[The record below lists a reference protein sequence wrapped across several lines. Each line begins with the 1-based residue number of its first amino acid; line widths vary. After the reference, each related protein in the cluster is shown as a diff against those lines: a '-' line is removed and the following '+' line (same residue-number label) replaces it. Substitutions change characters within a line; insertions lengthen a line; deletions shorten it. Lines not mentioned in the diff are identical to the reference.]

1 MRNLFAV
8 SLGRKALSA
17 AFLAA
22 ALLSSAPS
30 AVSARPAPDNF
41 ADLVDKVA
49 PSVVNISVN
58 GGAAGDDANSLGS
71 GFIIDSKGII
81 VTNNHVV
88 ADSDDI
94 VVVLWNGEQLRARVA
109 GRDPATDIAILR
121 VTPRAPLSAVRWG
134 DSKAARVGE
143 WVLALGN
150 PFGLGS
156 SASVGIISARNRDLR
171 AGRYDD
177 FIQTDAAINRGSSGG
192 PLFNMDGD
200 VIGVTSALVSPSGN
214 SVGVGFAAPSEA
226 VQRIVAGLVEDGSV
240 SRGWI
245 GITAQ
250 DPGPELA
257 APAAAPGRGAL
268 VAAIDPNGPAAKAG
282 LRAGDVIYS
291 FDAKIVTDTRVL
303 NRMVADSIGKR
314 VRIDFQRA
322 AKRHYILVTIGTKDG
337 ATAPARPNG
346 QGPAPAAVESNGL
359 TLLPLTPALR
369 KKYSVKDVVDGV
381 MVSAIEPNSDA
392 AAKVQVGDVITKVD
406 FEEVRTP
413 ADAKR
418 KMDSGVA
425 SKPILLQIHRDGAL
439 TYRSL
444 KRAS

>member
-1 MRNLFAV
+1 VRNLFAV
-8 SLGRKALSA
+8 SLGRKSLSA
-17 AFLAA
+17 ALLAA
-22 ALLSSAPS
+22 ALLASAPS
-30 AVSARPAPDNF
+30 AAFARPAPDNF

-49 PSVVNISVN
+49 PSVVNISVT

-71 GFIIDSKGII
+71 GFIVDSKGVI

-94 VVVLWNGEQLRARVA
+94 TVVLWNGEQLRARVA

-121 VTPRAPLSAVRWG
+121 VTPRTPLSAARWG
-134 DSKAARVGE
+134 DSKTARVGE

-226 VQRIVAGLVEDGSV
+226 VQRIVAGLIEDGSV

-268 VAAIDPNGPAAKAG
+268 VAALDPNGPAAKAG

-291 FDAKIVTDTRVL
+291 FDAKTVTDTRVL
-303 NRMVADSIGKR
+303 NRMVADSVGKR
-314 VRIDFQRA
+314 VRIDFQRG
-322 AKRHYILVTIGTKDG
+322 AKRHYILVAIGAKES
-337 ATAPARPNG
+337 AAAPTRPNG
-346 QGPAPAAVESNGL
+346 QAPAVAGVESNGL
-359 TLLPLTPALR
+359 TLLSLTPALR
-369 KKYSVKDVVDGV
+369 KKYGVKDVVDGV
-381 MVSAIEPNSDA
+381 VVTAIAPDSDA
-392 AAKVQVGDVITKVD
+392 AAKVQVGDVIMKVD
-406 FEEVRTP
+406 FDDVRTP
-413 ADAKR
+413 GEAKR
-418 KMDSGVA
+418 KMETGA
-425 SKPILLQIHRDGAL
+425 AAKPILLAIHRDGAT

-444 KRAS
+444 KRAQ

>member
-1 MRNLFAV
+1 MPM
-8 SLGRKALSA
+8 A
-17 AFLAA
+17 AF
-22 ALLSSAPS
+22 
-30 AVSARPAPDNF
+30 ARPAPDNF

-58 GGAAGDDANSLGS
+58 GGATGDAASSLGS
-71 GFIIDSKGII
+71 GFVVDPKGII

-94 VVVLWNGEQLRARVA
+94 MVVLWNGEQLRARVA

-121 VTPRAPLSAVRWG
+121 VTPRTPLAATHWG

-268 VAAIDPNGPAAKAG
+268 VAAIDSNGPAAKAG

-291 FDAKIVTDTRVL
+291 FDAKTVTDTRVL
-303 NRMVADSIGKR
+303 NRMVADSVGKR
-314 VRIDFQRA
+314 VRIDFQRG
-322 AKRHYILVTIGTKDG
+322 AKRHYILVAISAKDG
-337 ATAPARPNG
+337 AAAPARPNG
-346 QGPAPAAVESNGL
+346 PAPAAALVESNGL
-359 TLLPLTPALR
+359 TMLALTPALR
-369 KKYSVKDVVDGV
+369 KKYGVKDAIDGV
-381 MVSAIEPNSDA
+381 VVTAVEANTDA
-392 AAKVQVGDVITKVD
+392 AAKVEVGDVIMKVD
-406 FEEVRTP
+406 FDDVRVP
-413 ADAKR
+413 IDAKR
-418 KMDSGVA
+418 KMETGVA
-425 SKPILLQIHRDGAL
+425 SKPILLAIHRDGAT
-439 TYRSL
+439 TYRSI
-444 KRAS
+444 KRAQ

>member
-1 MRNLFAV
+1 MPIDVA
-8 SLGRKALSA
+8 
-17 AFLAA
+17 
-22 ALLSSAPS
+22 
-30 AVSARPAPDNF
+30 ARPAPDNF

-58 GGAAGDDANSLGS
+58 GGATGDAASSLGS

-94 VVVLWNGEQLRARVA
+94 MVVLWNGEQLRARVV

-121 VTPRAPLSAVRWG
+121 VTPRTPLAAADWG

-192 PLFNMDGD
+192 PLFNMDGE

-226 VQRIVAGLVEDGSV
+226 AQRIVAGLIEDGSV

-257 APAAAPGRGAL
+257 AAAAAPGRGAL
-268 VAAIDPNGPAAKAG
+268 IASIDSSGPAAKAG

-303 NRMVADSIGKR
+303 NRMVADSVGRR
-314 VRIDFQRA
+314 VRIDFQRG
-322 AKRHYILVTIGTKDG
+322 AKRHYILVEIGAKDG
-337 ATAPARPNG
+337 ATAPTRPNN
-346 QGPAPAAVESNGL
+346 QAPIAVQLESNGL

-369 KKYSVKDVVDGV
+369 KKFGVKDVVDGV
-381 MVSAIEPNSDA
+381 VVTAVEPNTDA

-406 FEEVRTP
+406 FDEVGTP
-413 ADAKR
+413 AEAKR
-418 KMDSGVA
+418 KMESSAA

-439 TYRSL
+439 TYRSI
-444 KRAS
+444 KRAQ

>member
-8 SLGRKALSA
+8 SLGRKTLSA
-17 AFLAA
+17 ALIAA
-22 ALLSSAPS
+22 ALLTSAPP
-30 AVSARPAPDNF
+30 AVFARPAPDNF

-49 PSVVNISVN
+49 PSVVNISVS
-58 GGAAGDDANSLGS
+58 GGAAGDDASSLGS
-71 GFIIDSKGII
+71 GFIIDARGVI

-94 VVVLWNGEQLRARVA
+94 TIVLWNGEQLRARVA

-121 VTPRAPLSAVRWG
+121 VTPRTPLSAARWG

-143 WVLALGN
+143 WVLSLGN

-171 AGRYDD
+171 AGRFDD

-192 PLFNMDGD
+192 PLFNMDGE

-214 SVGVGFAAPSEA
+214 SVGVGFAAPAEA
-226 VQRIVAGLVEDGSV
+226 VQRVVAGLIEDGSV

-291 FDAKIVTDTRVL
+291 FDAKTVTDTRVL

-314 VRIDFQRA
+314 VRIDFQRG
-322 AKRHYILVTIGTKDG
+322 AKRHYILVAISAKDG
-337 ATAPARPNG
+337 AAAPSRPATQAPTA
-346 QGPAPAAVESNGL
+346 APLESNGL
-359 TLLPLTPALR
+359 TLVSLTPALR
-369 KKYSVKDVVDGV
+369 KKYGVKDVVDGV
-381 MVSAIEPNSDA
+381 VVSAVAANSDA
-392 AAKVQVGDVITKVD
+392 ASKVQVGDVITKVD
-406 FEEVRTP
+406 FEAVDAPIE
-413 ADAKR
+413 AKR
-418 KMDSGVA
+418 KMESGVS
-425 SKPILLQIHRDGAL
+425 SKPILLQIYRDGAL

>member
-1 MRNLFAV
+1 MRKLSAMNF
-8 SLGRKALSA
+8 GRKTFSA
-17 AFLAA
+17 AIAAA
-22 ALLSSAPS
+22 ALLTATPC
-30 AVSARPAPDNF
+30 AVQARPAPDNF

-49 PSVVNISVN
+49 PSVVNISVS
-58 GGAAGDDANSLGS
+58 GGAAGDDSSSLGS
-71 GFIIDSKGII
+71 GFIIDAKGVI

-88 ADSDDI
+88 ADADDI
-94 VVVLWNGEQLRARVA
+94 TVVLWNGEQLRARVA

-121 VTPRAPLSAVRWG
+121 VTPRAPLAAAHWG

-214 SVGVGFAAPSEA
+214 SVGVGFAAPSDA
-226 VQRIVAGLVEDGSV
+226 VQRIVADLMQDGSV
-240 SRGWI
+240 ARGWI

-257 APAAAPGRGAL
+257 APAAAPGRGAF
-268 VAAIDPNGPAAKAG
+268 VAAIDSSGPAGKAG
-282 LRAGDVIYS
+282 LKVGDVIYS
-291 FDAKIVTDTRVL
+291 FDAKTVTDTRVL
-303 NRMVADSIGKR
+303 NRMVADAVGRR
-314 VRIDFQRA
+314 VRIDFQRG
-322 AKRHYILVTIGTKDG
+322 AKRHYILVDIGAKDG
-337 ATAPARPNG
+337 AGAPRPAAAQAPAI
-346 QGPAPAAVESNGL
+346 AVVASNGI
-359 TLLPLTPALR
+359 TLQSLTPALR
-369 KKYSVKDVVDGV
+369 KKFGVKDAVDGV
-381 MVSAIEPNSDA
+381 LVSAIEPNTDA
-392 AAKVQVGDVITKVD
+392 AAKVQVGDVIMKVD
-406 FEEVRTP
+406 FDDVRTP

-418 KMDSGVA
+418 KMESGVA
-425 SKPILLQIHRDGAL
+425 SKPILLAIHRDGAT

-444 KRAS
+444 KRAQ